1 MEIRPVELIGRH
13 VKLVPMLES
22 HVDALFEAGKYP
34 EIWEYMSV
42 KVKTKGDMVRLVQHA
57 LDARDQGTEFPF
69 VIIEQEENKVV
80 GSTRF
85 LDISAE
91 HRHLEIGWTWLT
103 PKVWRT
109 CVNTECK
116 YLLLSYCF
124 EELGTIRVQLKTDA
138 RNLRSQRAIE
148 RIGAVREG
156 VFRRHRIVCEG
167 YVRDSVYY
175 SIIDSE
181 WPFVKNR
188 LEKLIR
194 ID

>member
-13 VKLVPMLES
+13 AKLVPMLES

-34 EIWEYMSV
+34 EIWKYMPV
-42 KVKTKGDMVRLVQHA
+42 KVETKGDMVLLVQHA
-57 LDARDQGTEFPF
+57 LDARDEGTELPF
-69 VIIEQEENKVV
+69 VIIEPEENKVV

-85 LDISAE
+85 LDISVE

-103 PKVWRT
+103 PQMWGT
-109 CVNTECK
+109 SVNMECK
-116 YLLLSYCF
+116 YLLLSHCF
-124 EELGTIRVQLKTDA
+124 EKLGTIRVQLKTDA

-156 VFRRHRIVCEG
+156 VLRRHRIVYDG

-175 SIIDSE
+175 SIIDCE

-188 LEKLIR
+188 LQRLMR